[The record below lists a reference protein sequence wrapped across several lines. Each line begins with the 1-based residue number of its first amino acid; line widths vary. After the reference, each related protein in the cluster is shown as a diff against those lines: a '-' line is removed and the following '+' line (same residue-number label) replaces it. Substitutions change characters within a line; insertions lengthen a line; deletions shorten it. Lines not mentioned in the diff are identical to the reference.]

1 MLPRILPDVAVMI
14 LALAM
19 VLTMADPVV
28 KEGALGAPAMAMT
41 DVLLVAVAVETV
53 DTLLVNG
60 AMTEATQTEVAID
73 HRLRLTRD
81 YLGR

>member
-1 MLPRILPDVAVMI
+1 MLPRILPDVADKI